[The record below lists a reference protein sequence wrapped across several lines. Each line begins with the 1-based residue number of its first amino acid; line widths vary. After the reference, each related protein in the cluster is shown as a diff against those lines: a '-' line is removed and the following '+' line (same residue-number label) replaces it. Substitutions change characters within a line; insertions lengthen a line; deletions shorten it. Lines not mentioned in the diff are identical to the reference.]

1 MSLMD
6 TIKAAREEA
15 AEAGTLPTKKDREA
29 AAAAKA
35 KAEAEQEQASSSGGF
50 SRRSVARAKPRREA
64 AGSVHV
70 GEKPASEMSK
80 EEKKAAK
87 QAKREKEDLLLDAK
101 HAVLDSR
108 EDYKHTQRIWWLMVG
123 FGLGASVISF
133 VTVQYM
139 QRAGVQ
145 SKVLA
150 VMATVLMTVAYLLI
164 IGAFIYDIR
173 VVRPLRKQADDKI
186 LGMSNRK
193 LKQVV
198 AEDEERKAA
207 KKGKK

>member
-6 TIKAAREEA
+6 TIKAARAEA
-15 AEAGTLPTKKDREA
+15 EEAGTLPSKKAREE

-35 KAEAEQEQASSSGGF
+35 QPDAEQEQATSVGF
-50 SRRSVARAKPRREA
+50 SRRSAARAKPRREA

-70 GEKPASEMSK
+70 GEKPASEMTK

-87 QAKREKEDLLLDAK
+87 QAKREKEDLLIDAK

-145 SKVLA
+145 STVLA
-150 VMATVLMTVAYLLI
+150 TMATILMAVAYLLI

-193 LKQVV
+193 LKQVI